1 MNSGGTVWSTK
12 LRWKIEIPHQG
23 GETHFGMH
31 TNCIIRQPGW
41 LANTLTMKNII
52 EENPIDLFL

>member
-1 MNSGGTVWSTK
+1 MNSGGTVWPTK

-23 GETHFGMH
+23 GETHFGMY

-41 LANTLTMKNII
+41 LANT
-52 EENPIDLFL
+52 